1 MITSKDRVSF
11 YRAETI
17 QTPVK
22 IPLNFMAFLKFC
34 IVHSQPQEAALQFDF
49 TYKSI
54 HLIMY
59 MNNTHSNTGN
69 AEI

>member
-49 TYKSI
+49 TFKSI
-54 HLIMY
+54 YDLI
-59 MNNTHSNTGN
+59 NQNIASNKT
-69 AEI
+69 